1 MSNKL
6 DLYSSD
12 SQDDTTYYASAGDDQ
27 IRYFQI
33 GVKDIWELETLS
45 EPMRGTSYVTFNE
58 SYGGD
63 YNDVG
68 YAITESDDGG
78 YIIGGVSSSFGST
91 GLDAFLTKKDLQGS
105 EIWFNTFGGV
115 NPEQVSDILYTTDGG
130 FLILGSTESYGSEL
144 TDLLLVKVDVDGN
157 EEWINTYGGS
167 GFDNG
172 NEVIISSTGAY
183 YIIGSTGS
191 YGEGGRDVWVL
202 VVDDQGN
209 EAQSLT
215 LGDDLNNYGISII
228 EDLDGNF
235 LLLSNDQTDNSD
247 DYNVLLRKINSEGDL
262 LWSNT
267 YGGNQNDFAYSMV
280 SDGFGGYM
288 ICGSTMSEGQGLK
301 DGWVLKIDED
311 GSELLS
317 HTYGGSSN
325 DVFNE
330 IIITNDNNFVLCGVT
345 ESEMSSG
352 GYDVW
357 LIKIDNQ
364 GFAIWERTIGGES
377 SEQAYGIQEVIDGG
391 FIITGSENSTGNN
404 NYFLLKTDSE
414 GIISD

>member
-1 MSNKL
+1 M
-6 DLYSSD
+6 
-12 SQDDTTYYASAGDDQ
+12 
-27 IRYFQI
+27 
-33 GVKDIWELETLS
+33 V
-45 EPMRGTSYVTFNE
+45 FN
-58 SYGGD
+58 
-63 YNDVG
+63 
-68 YAITESDDGG
+68 I
-78 YIIGGVSSSFGST
+78 
-91 GLDAFLTKKDLQGS
+91 
-105 EIWFNTFGGV
+105 
-115 NPEQVSDILYTTDGG
+115 
-130 FLILGSTESYGSEL
+130 
-144 TDLLLVKVDVDGN
+144 
-157 EEWINTYGGS
+157 
-167 GFDNG
+167 
-172 NEVIISSTGAY
+172 
-183 YIIGSTGS
+183 
-191 YGEGGRDVWVL
+191 
-202 VVDDQGN
+202 
-209 EAQSLT
+209 
-215 LGDDLNNYGISII
+215 
-228 EDLDGNF
+228 
-235 LLLSNDQTDNSD
+235 
-247 DYNVLLRKINSEGDL
+247 LLRKINSEGDL

-330 IIITNDNNFVLCGVT
+330 IISTNDNNFVLCGVT